1 MKKFITVYG
10 MVGES
15 CRKSISAEI
24 EKVNGIQRVNI
35 KLPESIVEVEFDEKV
50 ITLPEIKK
58 IIQDF
63 GYDPL

>member
-1 MKKFITVYG
+1 
-10 MVGES
+10 MVGEN

-24 EKVNGIQRVNI
+24 EKVTGILRVNI
-35 KLPESIVEVEFDEKV
+35 RLPESIVEVEFDEKV

-58 IIQDF
+58 IIQEF